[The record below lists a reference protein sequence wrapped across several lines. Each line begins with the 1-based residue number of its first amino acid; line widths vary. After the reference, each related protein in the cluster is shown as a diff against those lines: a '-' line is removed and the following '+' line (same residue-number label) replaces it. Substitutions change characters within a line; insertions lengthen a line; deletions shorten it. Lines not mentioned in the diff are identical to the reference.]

1 VNLDDVSRIKI
12 VAGVD
17 AIVAIFFFIVGI
29 LVTILGFGYLDT
41 MSQSSPYSTIPFW
54 TWTIPWI
61 IVMLGI
67 TTIIYGIKRLID
79 NILRTMIKRNM

>member
-1 VNLDDVSRIKI
+1 MDDVSRIKI

-17 AIVAIFFFIVGI
+17 AIVAIFFLIVGI
-29 LVTILGFGYLDT
+29 LVTILGFGYMDT
-41 MSQSSPYSTIPFW
+41 ISQSSSYASIPFW

-61 IVMLGI
+61 IIMLGI

-79 NILRTMIKRNM
+79 DILRTMIKRNM